1 MMTTLDKNYLL
12 EFSKLN
18 NYKKYDLI
26 LTNTNFI
33 QSGKNVIFHIDEKD
47 FTIKNWPLQSRYKII
62 SDNCKKQK
70 VLKIK
75 GYDSIILW

>member
-1 MMTTLDKNYLL
+1 MLHFLDDDDFWDKNYLL

-33 QSGKNVIFHIDEKD
+33 QSGKKRCNF
-47 FTIKNWPLQSRYKII
+47 SY
-62 SDNCKKQK
+62 
-70 VLKIK
+70 
-75 GYDSIILW
+75 